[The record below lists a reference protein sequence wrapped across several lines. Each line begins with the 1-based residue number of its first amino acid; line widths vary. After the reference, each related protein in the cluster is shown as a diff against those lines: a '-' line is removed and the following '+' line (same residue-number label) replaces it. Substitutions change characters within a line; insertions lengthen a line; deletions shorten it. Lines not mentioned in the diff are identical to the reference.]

1 MKIIKYFIESLFIIF
16 LLIVFKIL
24 GLKFSSNL
32 GSIIGGL
39 LGPFFRSKHKIISN
53 IKKALPEAEQKD
65 IEMHYDID
73 VNVVMNEEELKKVE
87 LEYEQEIRQLTKE
100 KQNECEAVSNT

>member
-32 GSIIGGL
+32 GSIL
-39 LGPFFRSKHKIISN
+39 D
-53 IKKALPEAEQKD
+53 QKT
-65 IEMHYDID
+65 
-73 VNVVMNEEELKKVE
+73 
-87 LEYEQEIRQLTKE
+87 Q
-100 KQNECEAVSNT
+100 